1 MASQRDVKNRISSVK
16 NIQKIT
22 RAMEMVAAARLRRAE
37 QRIAALRPYAE
48 ALARMTRQAARAAG
62 TSEIAR
68 IPLMREPGGAQG
80 GGGAEG
86 GSGEGG
92 SGTVGLLLIT
102 GDRGLAGGFNSQV
115 IRAGVRLHGELSA
128 EGLRSAWYATG
139 RRGVSSLA
147 FRGYELSGS
156 YTGFSDRPAFADAS
170 AVAGDVI
177 DAYVNGRFD
186 RVELIFNSYVSP
198 LTQVVT
204 RETLLPLSHAA
215 AAEEGAAGEGAVGR
229 AAGAAE
235 PAQENGDRSKIGQRA
250 LVEYEPDPEQVLK
263 QLLPDYIETSIYR
276 ALVESAAGFFGA
288 QMTAMRSASD
298 NAGDIITDLTLQ
310 MNRARQAEIT
320 QEIMEVVAGAEG
332 LS

>member
-48 ALARMTRQAARAAG
+48 ALGRMTRQAARAAG
-62 TSEIAR
+62 PTEIAR
-68 IPLMREPGGAQG
+68 VQLLREPSGVLVGAGGVAEG
-80 GGGAEG
+80 ARGGGAEG
-86 GSGEGG
+86 AGVTEGG
-92 SGTVGLLLIT
+92 GGTVGLLLIT

-139 RRGVSSLA
+139 RRGVSSLT

-156 YTGFSDRPAFADAS
+156 YTGFSDRPALADAK
-170 AVAGDVI
+170 AVADDVI
-177 DAYVNGRFD
+177 DAYVGGRLD

-204 RETLLPLSHAA
+204 RETLLPLSRAT
-215 AAEEGAAGEGAVGR
+215 AAGEE
-229 AAGAAE
+229 AE
-235 PAQENGDRSKIGQRA
+235 PVEEHGAQRA
-250 LVEYEPDPEQVLK
+250 LVEYEPDPEQVLE
-263 QLLPDYIETSIYR
+263 QLLPDYLETSIYR